1 MCLQAAVKRS
11 LDETTQLLSD
21 TQAQFQT
28 ETQRMRQDKQAARP
42 NQTTSW
48 SLRRP
53 LLAPSA
59 NAS

>member
-1 MCLQAAVKRS
+1 MCLQAAAKRS

-42 NQTTSW
+42 NTSQ
-48 SLRRP
+48 RRG
-53 LLAPSA
+53 LCGARS
-59 NAS
+59 